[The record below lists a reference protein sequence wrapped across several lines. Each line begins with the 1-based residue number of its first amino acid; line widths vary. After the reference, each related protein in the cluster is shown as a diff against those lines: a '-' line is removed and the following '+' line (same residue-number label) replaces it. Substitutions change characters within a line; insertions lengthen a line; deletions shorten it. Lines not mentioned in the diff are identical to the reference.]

1 MKPRRAGFTLPE
13 LLITLAVAGIVATL
27 AAPPIANLMREAQL
41 TATINGFA
49 GALRAARSEAVT
61 RRQWVR
67 LCTADATGC
76 VTDAAGW
83 EAGWLMFV
91 DVKGKD
97 GGDCQDTNGDLA
109 CDGADDGGEIIRRGP
124 ALTTGY
130 LLRGNKHLA
139 HTITFRDDGTS
150 RGTPGSIF
158 LCLNTTDSASRRL
171 VLSNA
176 GRLRLDENPTQS
188 CP

>member
-1 MKPRRAGFTLPE
+1 MKPRHAGFTLSE

-41 TATINGFA
+41 TTTINSFA

-91 DVKGKD
+91 DVNRD
-97 GGDCQDTNGDLA
+97 GDCQDADGDLA
-109 CDGADDGGEIIRRGP
+109 CDGADDGGEIIRRGAALP
-124 ALTTGY
+124 AGY
-130 LLRGNKHLA
+130 LLRGNSQLGD
-139 HTITFRDDGTS
+139 TVTFRDDGTS

-158 LCLNTTDSASRRL
+158 LCLNATDPASRRL
-171 VLSNA
+171 VLANS
-176 GRLRLDENPTQS
+176 GRLRLEEDPAQT

>member
-1 MKPRRAGFTLPE
+1 MRPRHAGFTLPE

-27 AAPPIANLMREAQL
+27 AAPPIANMMREAQL
-41 TATINGFA
+41 TATINSFA

-67 LCTADATGC
+67 LCPADATGC
-76 VTDAAGW
+76 ASNPVGW

-91 DVKGKD
+91 DVNED
-97 GGDCQDTNGDLA
+97 GNCQDADADGDLA
-109 CDGADDGGEIIRRGP
+109 CDDGGEIIRRGP

-130 LLRGNKHLA
+130 LLRGNGQLDD
-139 HTITFRDDGTS
+139 TITFRDDGTS

-158 LCLNTTDSASRRL
+158 LCLNTTDPAARRL
-171 VLSNA
+171 IIANS
-176 GRLRLDENPTQS
+176 GRLRLEKNPTAS

>member
-1 MKPRRAGFTLPE
+1 MLVRPRHAGFTLPE

-41 TATINGFA
+41 TTTINSFA

-67 LCTADATGC
+67 LCPADATGC

-83 EAGWLMFV
+83 ETGWLMFV
-91 DVKGKD
+91 DVNRD
-97 GGDCQDTNGDLA
+97 GDCQDTNGDLA
-109 CDGADDGGEIIRRGP
+109 CDDADDGGEIIRRGP

-130 LLRGNKHLA
+130 LLRGNGQLDD
-139 HTITFRDDGTS
+139 TITFRDDGTS

-158 LCLNTTDSASRRL
+158 LCLNTTDPAARRL
-171 VLSNA
+171 IIANS
-176 GRLRLDENPTQS
+176 GRLRLEKNPTAS
-188 CP
+188 CS